1 MADRMPSL
9 APRLA
14 LPLLLIAAGA
24 PAMESHDHSA
34 HQGHHQ
40 PVPAVAVPAG
50 PDIPPVTDE
59 MRAAAF
65 PVLSSEDGH
74 LHDDPVHWLW
84 LFDRLEWQD
93 RDAGDTLA
101 WKTRAWVGRDF
112 DRLWLRSEGSRTRGE
127 TGDGRAELLW
137 GRPVARW
144 WDAVAGLRQ
153 DFGAGPSRTYLAFG
167 VQGLAPYWFETEL
180 TAYLGEGGQAG
191 LQLDL
196 EQEWLLTNRL
206 ILVPEVELGYWRR
219 DDPAAGI
226 GSGLGGLKAGLRLR
240 YEIRRELAP
249 YLGVEWSGKFGDTAE
264 LVRASGEARRDTRLV
279 AGLRIWF

>member
-1 MADRMPSL
+1 MGKPS
-9 APRLA
+9 PM
-14 LPLLLIAAGA
+14 LLLPMLLLAAGA
-24 PAMESHDHSA
+24 QAMDTHDHAA
-34 HQGHHQ
+34 HHGQHAAE
-40 PVPAVAVPAG
+40 PAEIAPGTRG
-50 PDIPPVTDE
+50 PDIPPVTPE

-65 PVLSSEDGH
+65 PELSSEDGH

-93 RDAGDTLA
+93 RDAGDTLD
-101 WKTRAWVGRDF
+101 WKTRAWIGRDF
-112 DRLWLRSEGSRTRGE
+112 DRLWLRTEGSRTRGGSGSGE
-127 TGDGRAELLW
+127 AELLW

-167 VQGLAPYWFETEL
+167 LQGLAPYWFETEV
-180 TAYLGEGGQAG
+180 TAYIGDGGQAG
-191 LQLDL
+191 LRLDL

-206 ILVPEVELGYWRR
+206 ILAPEVELDYWRQ
-219 DDPAAGI
+219 DDPEAGI

-249 YLGVEWSGKFGDTAE
+249 YLGVEWSGKLGDTAA
-264 LVRASGEARRDTRLV
+264 LARAAGEARRDTRLV